1 MTTIAIV
8 GAGTMGNTHAVSCQ
22 NLPGVTVT
30 WVVDLDLDRAIP
42 LARLFGAR
50 VAGDIAEALADPDL
64 DLVLLTVPTPVHHAL
79 TLQSA
84 AAGKHVF
91 CEKPIALTLA
101 DAREMT
107 AVCARAGVQFMVGH
121 VVRFFP
127 EYARI
132 RELIAQ
138 GAIGQVGVARASR
151 LNSYP
156 YVGRGWYANFDWSG
170 GPVLDMMIHDLDTLR
185 WYFGEI
191 ERVYA
196 RGLSYGPYR
205 SSVDYALAI
214 VRFTNGTIAHVET
227 SWAHSSF
234 RTAIE
239 IAGSEGILRH
249 ASDETVALRLERTGP
264 PEAQTGVGVPRSPMA
279 ATPYQIE
286 LAHFLG
292 CLATATPP
300 LTGGDEAT
308 RSLAAALAV
317 LESIRT
323 ERPIHFI
330 EGWPQMPERATLSE
344 SSSATA

>member
-8 GAGTMGNTHAVSCQ
+8 GAGTMGGTHAMSCQ
-22 NLPGVTVT
+22 NLPGATVT
-30 WVVDLDLDRAIP
+30 WVVDPGRERAAA
-42 LARLFGAR
+42 LARPFGAR
-50 VAGDIAEALADPDL
+50 VAGDIAEALADPGL
-64 DLVLLTVPTPVHHAL
+64 DMVLLAVPTPFHHAL
-79 TLQSA
+79 TLQAA

-101 DAREMT
+101 DARAMT
-107 AVCARAGVQFMVGH
+107 DACAEAGVQFMVGH

-132 RELIAQ
+132 QALLAQ
-138 GAIGQVGVARASR
+138 GVIGQVGVARAAR
-151 LNSYP
+151 LNAYP

-191 ERVYA
+191 ARIYA

-205 SSVDYALAI
+205 ASVDYALAI
-214 VRFTNGTIAHVET
+214 VRFANGVIAHIET
-227 SWAHSSF
+227 SWAHTSF
-234 RTAIE
+234 RTMIE
-239 IAGSEGILRH
+239 VAGSEGILRH

-264 PEAQTGVGVPRSPMA
+264 PEAQTGVGVPHSPLA
-279 ATPYQIE
+279 ASPYQIE
-286 LAHFLG
+286 LEHFLG
-292 CLATATPP
+292 CLTTGTPP

-323 ERPIHFI
+323 ERPIHFAD
-330 EGWPQMPERATLSE
+330 GWPQMPERATLGA
-344 SSSATA
+344 SSATV